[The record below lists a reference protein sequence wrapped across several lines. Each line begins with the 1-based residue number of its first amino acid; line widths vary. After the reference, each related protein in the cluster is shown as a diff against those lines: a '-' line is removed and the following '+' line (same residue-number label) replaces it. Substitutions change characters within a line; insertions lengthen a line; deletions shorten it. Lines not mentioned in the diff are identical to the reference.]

1 MHAADII
8 SANVNDGF
16 KSFSVCGHL
25 YSGHASSM
33 LLMDFMFLLSVSTC
47 VNVDFTHFNNLT
59 QNMNIGP
66 NVQLNIDFE
75 FIKFHYEA

>member
-16 KSFSVCGHL
+16 KSFSVSGHL
-25 YSGHASSM
+25 YSEQASSM
-33 LLMDFMFLLSVSTC
+33 LLTDFMFLLSVSTC
-47 VNVDFTHFNNLT
+47 VSLDFTHFNNLT

-66 NVQLNIDFE
+66 NVQLNIDF
-75 FIKFHYEA
+75 